1 MEKPMKAVVVRP
13 DTPEK
18 LHIEN
23 VEAPQPLPSEA
34 LVRVHA
40 VSLNRG
46 EVRRA
51 FGATEPGMRPGWD
64 LAGVVEQP
72 AADGQGPKPGTRV
85 VGFKPSGAWA
95 EQVAVPPHALAA
107 LPDNVSFAQA
117 ATLPVAGLTA
127 LLALKKGG
135 LLLGKHVLITAATGG
150 VGDFAVALAAFA
162 GAHVTAHVRR
172 AEQAAFAQASG
183 AHNIA
188 VGESLAQA
196 AGQFGPYALILDS
209 VGGQTLTDA
218 LALLDTGGTCVNFGT
233 TAGSQVTFD
242 ASKFYG
248 IGGASLL
255 GFILFHEVTLGAPPS
270 AGLATLAALVSEGRL
285 APQISVQAPWT
296 DIAQLAQDLLG
307 RKYAGKAVLHLV
319 EENA

>member
-1 MEKPMKAVVVRP
+1 MKAVVVRP

-18 LHIEN
+18 LLIED
-23 VEAPQPLPSEA
+23 VDAPQPLPSEA

-51 FGATEPGMRPGWD
+51 FHSQEAGMRPGWD
-64 LAGVVEQP
+64 LAGVVEQSAP
-72 AADGQGPKPGTRV
+72 DGSGPKPGTRI

-95 EQVAVPPHALAA
+95 ELVAVPASALAA

-127 LLALKKGG
+127 LLALQKGG
-135 LLLGKHVLITAATGG
+135 LLLGRRVLVTAATGG
-150 VGDFAVALAAFA
+150 VGDFAVSLAAFA

-172 AEQAAFAQASG
+172 AEQADFARASG
-183 AHNIA
+183 AHSVA
-188 VGESLAQA
+188 VGDSLAQA
-196 AGQFGPYALILDS
+196 AGEFGPFALVLDS

-218 LALLDTGGTCVNFGT
+218 LALLDKDGTCVSFGV

-255 GFILFHEVTLGAPPS
+255 GFILFHEVMLGEPPS
-270 AGLATLAALVSEGRL
+270 SGLATLAALVSEGHL
-285 APQISVQAPWT
+285 APQISVEAPWT
-296 DIAQLAQDLLG
+296 NIAQIAQDLIN
-307 RKYAGKAVLHLV
+307 RKYAGKAVLHLIG
-319 EENA
+319 EGA

>member
-1 MEKPMKAVVVRP
+1 MKAVVVRP

-18 LHIEN
+18 LQIED
-23 VEAPQPLPSEA
+23 VDAPLPLPSEA
-34 LVRVHA
+34 IVRVHA

-64 LAGVVEQP
+64 FAGVVEQS
-72 AADGQGPKPGTRV
+72 AADGTGPKPGTRI
-85 VGFKPSGAWA
+85 VGFKPSGAWT
-95 EQVAVPPHALAA
+95 EQVAVSTDALAA
-107 LPDNVSFAQA
+107 LPDKVSFAQA
-117 ATLPVAGLTA
+117 STLPVAGLTA

-135 LLLGKHVLITAATGG
+135 LLLGKRVLVTAATGG
-150 VGDFAVALAAFA
+150 VGDFAVSLAAFA

-172 AEQAAFAQASG
+172 AEQASFAQRSG

-188 VGESLAQA
+188 VGDSLAEA
-196 AGQFGPYALILDS
+196 AGQYGPFALILDS

-218 LALLDTGGTCVNFGT
+218 LALLDVDGTCVNFGT

-248 IGGASLL
+248 TGGASLL
-255 GFILFHEVTLGAPPS
+255 GFILFHEVTLGEPPS
-270 AGLATLAALVSEGRL
+270 LGLATLAALVSEGHL
-285 APQISVQAPWT
+285 APQISVQAIWT
-296 DIAQLAQDLLG
+296 DIAGIAQDLLG
-307 RKYAGKAVLHLV
+307 RKYAGKAVLHLIG
-319 EENA
+319 EGA

>member
-1 MEKPMKAVVVRP
+1 MKAVVVRP
-13 DTPEK
+13 NTPAK
-18 LHIEN
+18 LNIED
-23 VEAPQPLPSEA
+23 VDAPQVLPSEA

-51 FGATEPGMRPGWD
+51 FAATEGGMRPGWD
-64 LAGVVEQP
+64 LAGVVEQ
-72 AADGQGPKPGTRV
+72 AAGDGQGPKAGTRV

-95 EQVAVPPHALAA
+95 EQVAVPANALAA
-107 LPDNVSFAQA
+107 LPDTVSFAQA

-135 LLLGKHVLITAATGG
+135 LLLGKRVLVTAATGG

-172 AEQAAFAQASG
+172 AAQAAFAQSSG
-183 AHNIA
+183 AHNVAI
-188 VGESLAQA
+188 GESLAQA
-196 AGQFGPYALILDS
+196 AGEYGPFALILDS

-218 LALLDTGGTCVNFGT
+218 LALLDVDGTCVNFGT
-233 TAGSQVTFD
+233 TAGNQVTFD

-248 IGGASLL
+248 TGGASLL
-255 GFILFHEVTLGAPPS
+255 GFILFHEVTLGEPPS
-270 AGLATLAALVSEGRL
+270 AGLSTLVALVAEGHL
-285 APQISVQAPWT
+285 KPQISVQASFT
-296 DIAQLAQDLLG
+296 EIAQVSQDLVD
-307 RKYAGKAVLHLV
+307 RKYAGKAVLHLI

>member
-1 MEKPMKAVVVRP
+1 MKAVVVRP
-13 DTPEK
+13 NTPEK
-18 LHIEN
+18 LRIED
-23 VEAPQPLPSEA
+23 VDAPKPLPFEA

-51 FGATEPGMRPGWD
+51 FGATQPGMRPGWD

-72 AADGQGPKPGTRV
+72 AADGQGLKAGTRV

-95 EQVAVPPHALAA
+95 EQVAVPTNALAA
-107 LPDNVSFAQA
+107 LPDTVSFAQA

-135 LLLGKHVLITAATGG
+135 LLLGKRVLVTAATGG
-150 VGDFAVALAAFA
+150 VGDFAVSLAAFA

-172 AEQAAFAQASG
+172 AEQTAFARKSG
-183 AHNIA
+183 AHAIA
-188 VGESLAQA
+188 VGNSLAEA
-196 AGQFGPYALILDS
+196 AGQHGPFALILDS

-218 LALLDTGGTCVNFGT
+218 LALLAVDGTCVNFGT

-248 IGGASLL
+248 TGGASLL
-255 GFILFHEVTLGAPPS
+255 GFILFHEVTLGEPPA
-270 AGLATLAALVSEGRL
+270 AGLATLVALVAEGRL

-296 DIAQLAQDLLG
+296 DIAGTAQDLVD
-307 RKYAGKAVLHLV
+307 RKYAGKAVLHIT
-319 EENA
+319 EDNR

>member
-1 MEKPMKAVVVRP
+1 MKAVVVHP

-18 LHIEN
+18 LIVEEA
-23 VEAPQPLPSEA
+23 EAPQPLPSEA

-51 FGATEPGMRPGWD
+51 FGATQAGMRPGWD

-72 AADGQGPKPGTRV
+72 AASGEGPKAGTRV

-95 EQVAVPPHALAA
+95 EQVAVSTNALAA

-127 LLALKKGG
+127 LLALQKGG
-135 LLLGKHVLITAATGG
+135 LILGKRVLVTAATGG
-150 VGDFAVALAAFA
+150 VGDFAVSLAAFA

-172 AEQAAFAQASG
+172 AEQAEFAQKSG
-183 AHNIA
+183 AHAVA

-196 AGQFGPYALILDS
+196 AGQYGPFALILDS

-218 LALLDTGGTCVNFGT
+218 LALLDLGGTCVSFGT

-242 ASKFYG
+242 ASKFYAV
-248 IGGASLL
+248 GGASLL
-255 GFILFHEVTLGAPPS
+255 GFILFHEVMQGEPP
-270 AGLATLAALVSEGRL
+270 ALGLATLAALVSEGHL
-285 APQISVQAPWT
+285 APQISVEAPWT
-296 DIAQLAQDLLG
+296 DIARIAQDLVD
-307 RKYAGKAVLHLV
+307 RKYPGKAVLHLI
-319 EENA
+319 EDNT